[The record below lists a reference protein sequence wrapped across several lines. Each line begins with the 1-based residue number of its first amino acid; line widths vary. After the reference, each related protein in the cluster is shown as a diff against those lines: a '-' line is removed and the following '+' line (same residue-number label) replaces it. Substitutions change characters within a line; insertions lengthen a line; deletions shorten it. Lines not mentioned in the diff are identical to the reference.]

1 MLGTTQ
7 RNPQLL
13 DGALL
18 LYDFGQDTVV
28 QAIPLLVAS
37 TDAKHGMGAVSAQI
51 DRGTKAFGSADGLC
65 SWLHCVKPRSV
76 PHPPSWQQLQSRWV
90 FPRNAPLA
98 LQRSGAAEL
107 SAGRPGIGQKGLRP
121 FWRRRLTVK
130 GSRDSTPH
138 QDRTRAYHTPVLLSC
153 TA

>member
-65 SWLHCVKPRSV
+65 L
-76 PHPPSWQQLQSRWV
+76 
-90 FPRNAPLA
+90 LA
-98 LQRSGAAEL
+98 T
-107 SAGRPGIGQKGLRP
+107 LR
-121 FWRRRLTVK
+121 
-130 GSRDSTPH
+130 
-138 QDRTRAYHTPVLLSC
+138 
-153 TA
+153 